1 MTSSDSS
8 VQMTSTYMTG
18 ILWQVSIEKVWVDIT
33 RKSFLFTAKL
43 KGEEI
48 CMQSTECCSLHLFHS
63 PRKFML
69 IYRIYAYSENFI
81 RYKTHIYTCEWLNI
95 IQGICIHINVGIWL
109 MLIHRFTHVKI
120 SDSWH
125 LNRLLVTLW
134 PPVMMI
140 NIWKGGFVCNQ
151 KNDAVLHLS
160 QEVMY

>member
-1 MTSSDSS
+1 MKNTDRKRLSWYDKKKFSFHG
-8 VQMTSTYMTG
+8 Q
-18 ILWQVSIEKVWVDIT
+18 IE
-33 RKSFLFTAKL
+33 RRRN
-43 KGEEI
+43 
-48 CMQSTECCSLHLFHS
+48 LHAINGMLQFASFHS

-140 NIWKGGFVCNQ
+140 NIWMGGFVCNQ

-160 QEVMY
+160 QDVMY